1 MYFASHA
8 VRYKKANDC
17 CFIDSYAWSYSTV
30 YSYSIYALA
39 QSDRKYACTWFYKL
53 HVWQSVYSTC
63 HWISTKLARPIL
75 IKFIDIWIGSWIES
89 TIGFKLYKKKLKQRG
104 IYICMAVEERSCK
117 VPNWN
122 SYKGWWVQNSRM
134 RLIAL
139 LVMVHYIK
147 KYILLWEASRTLF
160 FYRQFHFI
168 IH

>member
-1 MYFASHA
+1 MLFYWQLRMILPYCVF
-8 VRYKKANDC
+8 
-17 CFIDSYAWSYSTV
+17 F
-30 YSYSIYALA
+30 SIYALA

-75 IKFIDIWIGSWIES
+75 IKLIDIWIGSWIES
-89 TIGFKLYKKKLKQRG
+89 TIGFKLYKKKLKQRC

-117 VPNWN
+117 VPNCN

-147 KYILLWEASRTLF
+147 KIYFIVGSFTDLIFLSTVPFHNSLNIKTNIIL
-160 FYRQFHFI
+160 
-168 IH
+168 